1 MALADTLF
9 YRDGVGALP
18 KTPWFATGHP
28 GGDADATLS
37 ATDFHP
43 GVGSG
48 AIDLGTGVPAGIS
61 PSTQHVDLP
70 VNMEPPL
77 KTNGFC
83 PRPERA
89 GEIDLGAMED
99 TP

>member
-1 MALADTLF
+1 MVSADPRF
-9 YRDGVGALP
+9 V
-18 KTPWFATGHP
+18 
-28 GGDADATLS
+28 S

-61 PSTQHVDLP
+61 PSTQYANLP

-77 KTNGFC
+77 KTNGLC
-83 PRPERA
+83 VRSQLGA
-89 GEIDLGAMED
+89 VIDLGAMEA